1 MTNKRTTLR
10 ELSQLLGLS
19 ISTVSKA
26 LSDSKEISE
35 KTKER
40 VRETA
45 VIYNYRQNKLASCF
59 RTGSTKV
66 IGVVVPTLTDIF
78 FSEVL
83 SGIERYLSA
92 NGYAMMVAVS
102 DDSISKEAKVL
113 KSLSNG
119 FVDGLIISNAQETL
133 VKASNKSMSVPIN
146 DGIPMVLFG
155 RKNPMVKC
163 DQILNDFSTVSF
175 QLVEYLHRGQ
185 KCNNIVAIGTEDD
198 IINTRVKID
207 GFKQALN
214 FFGLP
219 QTLNSVLIYQK
230 ADLIRKISIVIE
242 EGKFDGILCLDYES
256 YNLLS
261 GILTGLSAEVL
272 DNIQVATLGN
282 TNLLKRLPCASI
294 DLQAEKIGQLTAK
307 TLLKRIKAKRYKD
320 YFTKLIEGNLIN
332 YDLNG
337 NIELILC

>member
-1 MTNKRTTLR
+1 MANNRTTLR
-10 ELSQLLGLS
+10 ELSQLLDLS

-40 VRETA
+40 VKETA

-175 QLVEYLHRGQ
+175 QLVEYLHRSQ
-185 KCNNIVAIGTEDD
+185 KCNNIVAISTEDD
-198 IINTRVKID
+198 IINTRAKID

-214 FFGLP
+214 FFGLSH
-219 QTLNSVLIYQK
+219 TLNSVLIYQK
-230 ADLIRKISIVIE
+230 ADLINKISEVIE
-242 EGKFDGILCLDYES
+242 EGKFDGILCLDYAS

-261 GILTGLSAEVL
+261 GILTGLSAEVF
-272 DNIQVATLGN
+272 DNIQVATFGN
-282 TNLLKRLPCASI
+282 INLLKRLPCASI
-294 DLQAEKIGQLTAK
+294 DLQAKKIGRITAR
-307 TLLKRIKAKRYKD
+307 TLLDRIKDRKINYNGTR
-320 YFTKLIEGNLIN
+320 LIKGNL
-332 YDLNG
+332 LNHKLTMD
-337 NIELILC
+337 NELRLY